1 MNSKWEYRKIGDI
14 CIVERGGSPRPIDQ
28 YITNDAN
35 GINWIKIG
43 DTSESMYIT
52 ETAQKIKPEGMKK
65 SRYVQPGDFLLSNSM
80 SFGRPYILKTDGC
93 IHDGWLVLRDKNSF
107 FDKRFL
113 YYYLSAKPTYEK
125 FKMIAVGGVVN
136 NLNSEMVRKIF
147 VPIPCKAEQI
157 EIANLLDIVNRII
170 LKRKQTLQKLDELV
184 KARFVE
190 LFGDPKVN
198 DKSWKSGVLAD
209 HFEVKGGKRI
219 PKGMGYSDIKTN
231 HPYLRATD
239 MKNETIVED
248 DIHYIS
254 EEVFQHIKRYTVN
267 GGDIYLTNVGVNLG
281 MAGVIPPKF
290 DGASLTENAVKLVP
304 KAEKILEGLFLAHYI
319 NSPGIQDYINERKM
333 AVGVPKL
340 AIFRIETMPLLIP
353 PIEVQ
358 KDFITF
364 VEQVNKSK
372 VAVQKSLDEA
382 QLMFD
387 SLMQQYFG

>member
-1 MNSKWEYRKIGDI
+1 MNSKWEYRKIGDV

-136 NLNSEMVRKIF
+136 NLNSEMVRKIS
-147 VPIPCKAEQI
+147 VPVPCKAEQI

-190 LFGDPKVN
+190 LFGDCKSMVSMNELCSIITDGTHQPPRFQESGIPFIFVSNLVGNVVTYNAEKFISEDTYAELYKRTPIEIGDLLLSTVGSYGHPAVVTEDRKFLFQRHIAYLKPRHNMVN
-198 DKSWKSGVLAD
+198 SFYLHSALLAPD
-209 HFEVKGGKRI
+209 GQRQIEEKVKGIAQKTLNL
-219 PKGMGYSDIKTN
+219 SEIKKIVVPLPTIEEQN
-231 HPYLRATD
+231 QFEKFVNQTD
-239 MKNETIVED
+239 
-248 DIHYIS
+248 
-254 EEVFQHIKRYTVN
+254 
-267 GGDIYLTNVGVNLG
+267 
-281 MAGVIPPKF
+281 
-290 DGASLTENAVKLVP
+290 
-304 KAEKILEGLFLAHYI
+304 
-319 NSPGIQDYINERKM
+319 
-333 AVGVPKL
+333 
-340 AIFRIETMPLLIP
+340 
-353 PIEVQ
+353 
-358 KDFITF
+358 
-364 VEQVNKSK
+364 KSK

-382 QLMFD
+382 QLLFD

>member
-1 MNSKWEYRKIGDI
+1 MNSKWEYRKIGDV

-93 IHDGWLVLRDKNSF
+93 IHDGWLVLRDKNSL

-125 FKMIAVGGVVN
+125 FKMMAVGGVVN
-136 NLNSEMVRKIF
+136 NLNSEMVRKIS
-147 VPIPCKAEQI
+147 VPVPCKVEQI
-157 EIANLLDIVNRII
+157 EIANLLDIVNSII
-170 LKRKQTLQKLDELV
+170 LKRKQTLQKLEELV

-190 LFGDPKVN
+190 LFGDKTKFKAEPLRNNVEEMFIGPFGSALKNECFVDKDNAYCMVYEQKHAIRKTLDVPTRYVN
-198 DKSWKSGVLAD
+198 EEKYNELKRFSVQGGDIIVSCRGTIGEIYSVPENAPLGIMHPSIMKIRLKKSKYCNLFFVIMLEQYMRESINKANGSGVKMA
-209 HFEVKGGKRI
+209 V
-219 PKGMGYSDIKTN
+219 T
-231 HPYLRATD
+231 AT
-239 MKNETIVED
+239 ELG
-248 DIHYIS
+248 
-254 EEVFQHIKRYTVN
+254 EEVFIVPE
-267 GGDIYLTNVGVNLG
+267 I
-281 MAGVIPPKF
+281 
-290 DGASLTENAVKLVP
+290 SLQL
-304 KAEKILEGLFLAHYI
+304 
-319 NSPGIQDYINERKM
+319 
-333 AVGVPKL
+333 
-340 AIFRIETMPLLIP
+340 
-353 PIEVQ
+353 
-358 KDFITF
+358 DFEQF
-364 VEQVNKSK
+364 VHQIDKSK

-382 QLMFD
+382 QLLFD